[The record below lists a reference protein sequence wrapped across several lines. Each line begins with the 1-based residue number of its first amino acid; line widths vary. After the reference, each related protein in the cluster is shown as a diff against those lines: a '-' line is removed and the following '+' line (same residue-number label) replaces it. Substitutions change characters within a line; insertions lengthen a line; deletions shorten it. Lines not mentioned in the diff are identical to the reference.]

1 MLDYGKRILIALIIA
16 ACIGLL
22 FLGGSVG
29 HAEEYRTM
37 EQWVWPT
44 DGVIT
49 DHYGTREGSHKGID
63 IAAEL
68 DSNIVAVD
76 EGIISKSYYSNTY
89 GNVVFIEHGNYETVY
104 AHLNKRF
111 VEEGQTIEK
120 GQPIG
125 TMGNTGRSRGV
136 HLHFEV
142 HEKEWTFEKENSL
155 DPLLVL
161 NIDDMSTKAAIPV
174 QGSNI
179 EDKFITHHVS
189 SGETLWSISQEY
201 GTSIE
206 ELKSMNHLSKD
217 TIFSDQL
224 LIVSHKEDAKT
235 KDVILSNH

>member
-29 HAEEYRTM
+29 HAEDYSTM
-37 EQWVWPT
+37 DQWVWPT

-68 DSNIVAVD
+68 NSEIVSVAS
-76 EGIISKSYYSNTY
+76 GIVTKSYFSNTY
-89 GNVVFIEHGNYETVY
+89 GNVVFIDHGEYETVY
-104 AHLNKRF
+104 AHLNKRL
-111 VEEGQTIEK
+111 VEQDESIDK
-120 GQPIG
+120 GQIIG

-142 HEKEWTFEKENSL
+142 HEKEWTFDKENSL

-161 NIDDMSTKAAIPV
+161 NIAQFATKEAIPV
-174 QGSNI
+174 HASNI
-179 EDKFITHHVS
+179 EENYETHQVAA
-189 SGETLWSISQEY
+189 GETLWSISKEY
-201 GTSIE
+201 GTTIE
-206 ELKSMNHLSKD
+206 KLKSLNRLSED
-217 TIFSDQL
+217 TIYSNQL
-224 LIVSHKEDAKT
+224 LIVSDEKT
-235 KDVILSNH
+235 KKTNEPRLTNH

>member
-29 HAEEYRTM
+29 HAEEYPIID
-37 EQWVWPT
+37 QWVWPT

-63 IAAEL
+63 IAADM
-68 DSNIVAVD
+68 DSEIVSVD
-76 EGIISKSYYSNTY
+76 KGIVSKSYFSNTY
-89 GNVVFIEHGNYETVY
+89 GNVVFIEHGDYETVY
-104 AHLNKRF
+104 AHLNKRL
-111 VEEGQTIEK
+111 VEQGEPIEK
-120 GQPIG
+120 GQKIG

-161 NIDDMSTKAAIPV
+161 DINHLATKEAIPV
-174 QGSNI
+174 HASNS
-179 EDKFITHHVS
+179 EDKYVTHHVAV
-189 SGETLWSISQEY
+189 GETLWSISKEY
-201 GTSIE
+201 GTTIE
-206 ELKSMNHLSKD
+206 HLKSLNHLSED
-217 TIFSDQL
+217 TIYTDQL
-224 LIVSHKEDAKT
+224 LIVSDEK
-235 KDVILSNH
+235 